1 MLDRWR
7 FAIVLSLFGF
17 LASGALM
24 VHVITGGYT
33 DLDTRWGLA
42 INIACPAH
50 ILITQFFAFQ
60 NDGTPLMMLVWAG
73 TTVLNAAI
81 WFAVG
86 AILTNIVSGR

>member
-24 VHVITGGYT
+24 VHVMMGGYS
-33 DLDTRWGLA
+33 DIDTRWGWA
-42 INIACPAH
+42 INVVCPAH
-50 ILITQFFAFQ
+50 ILITQYFAFQ
-60 NDGTPLMMLVWAG
+60 NDGTPLMTLLWVG
-73 TTVLNAAI
+73 TTVLNGAI

-86 AILTNIVSGR
+86 AMLTKLVSAR

>member
-7 FAIVLSLFGF
+7 FAIVLALFGF

-24 VHVITGGYT
+24 VHGMVGGYT
-33 DLDTRWGLA
+33 DIDTRWGWA
-42 INIACPAH
+42 IDVACPAH
-50 ILITQFFAFQ
+50 LLITKFFAFQ

-73 TTVLNAAI
+73 TTLANAAI

-86 AILTNIVSGR
+86 AVLTRIVR